1 MYDVIVSAGAALAAL
16 VMLVLVVSTVVIA
29 FLDR

>member
-1 MYDVIVSAGAALAAL
+1 VDVIVSAGAAVAAL
-16 VMLVLVVSTVVIA
+16 VMLVLMVSTLIIA

>member
-1 MYDVIVSAGAALAAL
+1 VDVILSAGAGVAAL
-16 VMLVLVVSTVVIA
+16 VMLVLMVSTVLVA